1 MQRSKHTC
9 ESAQAR
15 THVRRHARKWNMHT
29 IHAHANRHTGVSRR
43 RCEHT
48 AHAHTHAHTRTLTHA
63 PMHTL
68 AATSQSTL
76 MLLKPHSSHIRLC
89 HTSEDHIAHTTPHRS
104 WDHMRVC
111 VGQGERERLA
121 RRAKT
126 ERERRGSEKRG
137 EADGVRNVT
146 TRRRGRTYP
155 GRVVADGAARHRQ
168 ASGPIAEHASST
180 L

>member
-1 MQRSKHTC
+1 
-9 ESAQAR
+9 
-15 THVRRHARKWNMHT
+15 MHT
-29 IHAHANRHTGVSRR
+29 IHAHANRHTGVSSR

-48 AHAHTHAHTRTLTHA
+48 AHAHTHAHSRTHA
-63 PMHTL
+63 HTSSDL
-68 AATSQSTL
+68 TVNAHAI
-76 MLLKPHSSHIRLC
+76 LKPHSSHIRLC

-146 TRRRGRTYP
+146 TWRRGRTYP

-168 ASGPIAEHASST
+168 AAGPIAGHAST
-180 L
+180 VL